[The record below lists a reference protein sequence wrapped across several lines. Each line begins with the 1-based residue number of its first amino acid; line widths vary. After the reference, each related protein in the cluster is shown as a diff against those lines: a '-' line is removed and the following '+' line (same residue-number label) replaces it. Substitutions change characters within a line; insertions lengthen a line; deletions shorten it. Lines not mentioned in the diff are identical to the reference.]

1 MSGRFGQFG
10 QVLARL
16 EAQADTGLAAGVDDA
31 LQALIMAL
39 AGDADVV
46 KLAASGAQSLF
57 HRMQAVKNFHLIQ
70 CISCGIVPMCR
81 IIRVLA
87 DSLLQPCRM
96 ASPVTEEFTMS
107 PIEKV
112 QNFLSKRVFGDAS
125 SVSPPSM
132 STASISL
139 TAQSRQEN
147 VLIAQGLKRHDE
159 GLLDELIVQYQH
171 RLLRYLLYLTG
182 NREVAEDLFQDTWM
196 RVLMRGAQYNGN
208 ARFDTWLFTIAR
220 NLVIDMRRKRTMI
233 SLDELCEGGED
244 DRAFEVP
251 SNGPNPLE
259 LYQGY
264 ENGQL
269 VAKLLLTLDPLHRE
283 VLVLRFHEELSLD
296 EIAQV
301 TAAPLSTVKS
311 RLYRGLASLKPRLE
325 AMTRQQEAL

>member
-1 MSGRFGQFG
+1 
-10 QVLARL
+10 
-16 EAQADTGLAAGVDDA
+16 
-31 LQALIMAL
+31 
-39 AGDADVV
+39 
-46 KLAASGAQSLF
+46 
-57 HRMQAVKNFHLIQ
+57 
-70 CISCGIVPMCR
+70 
-81 IIRVLA
+81 
-87 DSLLQPCRM
+87 
-96 ASPVTEEFTMS
+96 MS
-107 PIEKV
+107 PREKV
-112 QNFLSKRVFGDAS
+112 QNFLSRRVFGGIIP
-125 SVSPPSM
+125 VSQPRM

-139 TAQSRQEN
+139 TTQSRQEN
-147 VLIAQGLKRHDE
+147 TLIAQGLKRHDE

-182 NREVAEDLFQDTWM
+182 NREVAEDLFQETWM

-233 SLDELCEGGED
+233 SLDELCENNED
-244 DRAFEVP
+244 ERTFEVP
-251 SNGPNPLE
+251 SHGPNPFD

-269 VAKLLLTLDPLHRE
+269 VARLLLTLDPLHRE

-311 RLYRGLASLKPRLE
+311 RLYRGLAALKPRLE

>member
-1 MSGRFGQFG
+1 M
-10 QVLARL
+10 
-16 EAQADTGLAAGVDDA
+16 
-31 LQALIMAL
+31 
-39 AGDADVV
+39 
-46 KLAASGAQSLF
+46 K
-57 HRMQAVKNFHLIQ
+57 
-70 CISCGIVPMCR
+70 
-81 IIRVLA
+81 VLA
-87 DSLLQPCRM
+87 DRSSGCARWSFP
-96 ASPVTEEFTMS
+96 PKEFVMS

-112 QNFLSKRVFGDAS
+112 QNFLSKRVFGDS
-125 SVSPPSM
+125 DSVSQPSM

-139 TAQSRQEN
+139 TTQSRQEN

-182 NREVAEDLFQDTWM
+182 NREQAEDLFQETWM

-220 NLVIDMRRKRTMI
+220 NLVIDMRRKRTMM
-233 SLDELCEGGED
+233 SLEELCENAED
-244 DRAFEVP
+244 ERTFEVP
-251 SNGPNPLE
+251 SNGPNPFE

-296 EIAQV
+296 EIAHV

-325 AMTRQQEAL
+325 AMMRQQEAL